1 MHATTGDHPEY
12 ARAAAIKA
20 MAVHRHPAVVEPII
34 AALED
39 PDQTVR
45 FAAMRALRAYR
56 DGRAIEPLRAY
67 VRNSENH
74 SQSPGGV
81 AEALEQSAKS
91 SAGAKTYGRLGAVR
105 FRQSEHERRRC
116 DHLSPLG
123 NPTG

>member
-1 MHATTGDHPEY
+1 MRGIPADRVAPILLKRMHATTGDHPEY

-67 VRNSENH
+67 VRNSENR

-81 AEALEQSAKS
+81 AEALDAIGEI
-91 SAGAKTYGRLGAVR
+91 
-105 FRQSEHERRRC
+105 ERSR
-116 DHLSPLG
+116 
-123 NPTG
+123 